1 MCECS
6 RTSCIFFASSFVSQG
21 KGCHGPSLPSSTGG
35 AWFQINIGL
44 THLCCQLCFA
54 KVEVD
59 KVLHTHAIFM
69 KGKRVSRCNFGGGL
83 EDVAETVVLYLGYE
97 TGTLIEDL
105 AVGNI
110 VRDADAE

>member
-1 MCECS
+1 M
-6 RTSCIFFASSFVSQG
+6 
-21 KGCHGPSLPSSTGG
+21 
-35 AWFQINIGL
+35 
-44 THLCCQLCFA
+44 QLVA
-54 KVEVD
+54 
-59 KVLHTHAIFM
+59 
-69 KGKRVSRCNFGGGL
+69 L